1 MVINEVGF
9 ELILNEFMKSAV
21 GLCAAGRAVDA
32 ISKRFSPETA
42 GRKFLC
48 YSIIAR
54 TFLESTRYVKK
65 PSSSTDRPKA
75 AGRTKRVSVS
85 QQRLDETLFRR

>member
-48 YSIIAR
+48 CSIIEVR
-54 TFLESTRYVKK
+54 TFLEPTRYVKK

-85 QQRLDETLFRR
+85 QRLDETLFRR